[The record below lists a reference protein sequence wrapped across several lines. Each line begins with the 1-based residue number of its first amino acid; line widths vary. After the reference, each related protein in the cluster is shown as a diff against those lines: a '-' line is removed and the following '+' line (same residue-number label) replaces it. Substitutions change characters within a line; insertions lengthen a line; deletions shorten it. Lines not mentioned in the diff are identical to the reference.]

1 MPVGAWE
8 KGSRMALLRSARFPA
23 IVLLI
28 AAAAGLVVANSPA
41 GGPVDDFLHLYVGI
55 PGVLE
60 LSLSHWIADGLL
72 AVFFFVVAVE
82 LQYELTAG
90 QLNSARKAIQP
101 AIAATGG
108 VLVPVAIYLAFA
120 WGSSSQAG
128 WPVPTATD
136 IAFALGVLAVF
147 GKGLPPALR
156 VFLLALAILDDI
168 VGIVFIAVLFTSDVD
183 FGMLGL
189 AVVAIV
195 AFGILSRLLDTRAR
209 VPIALALVVLAILAW
224 VFVYKSGVHA
234 TIAGVALGLAMAQR
248 PALRVRHEMEPWV
261 NGVVLP
267 LFAFNAALVAIP
279 SVSAGELSP
288 AFWGILVALPV
299 GKVIGITLFGWVSLR
314 IGARD
319 AAPTLRLGDLL
330 AAGALGGIGFT
341 VSLLLSELAFGGM
354 PEIRDQAVLGVL
366 AGSVISLIVAGV
378 LVSWRAWHYR
388 RQAQAATQPAMDPA
402 TDPATP

>member
-1 MPVGAWE
+1 
-8 KGSRMALLRSARFPA
+8 MALLRSARFPA
-23 IVLLI
+23 IVLLV
-28 AAAAGLVVANSPA
+28 AAAAGLIVANSPA
-41 GGPVDDFLHLYVGI
+41 GGPVDDFLHRYAGI

-60 LSLSHWIADGLL
+60 LSLGHWIADGLL

-82 LQYELTAG
+82 LQFELTAG
-90 QLNSARKAIQP
+90 QLNSARKALQP
-101 AIAATGG
+101 AIAAAGG
-108 VLVPVAIYLAFA
+108 VIVPVAIYLVFA
-120 WGSSSQAG
+120 WGTTSQPG
-128 WPVPTATD
+128 WPIPTATD

-168 VGIVFIAVLFTSDVD
+168 VGIIFIAVLFTTDVD

-189 AVVAIV
+189 AVVAVV

-209 VPIALALVVLAILAW
+209 LPIAILLVVLAILAW

-248 PALRVRHEMEPWV
+248 PALRVRHELEPWV

-279 SVSAGELSP
+279 SVSAGELAP
-288 AFWGILVALPV
+288 AFWGILIALPV
-299 GKVIGITLFGWVSLR
+299 GKVLGISLFGWLSLR
-314 IGARD
+314 IGDRA
-319 AAPTLRLGDLL
+319 AAPPLRFGDLL

-341 VSLLLSELAFGGM
+341 VSLLLSELAFGSL
-354 PEIRDQAVLGVL
+354 PEIRDQAILGVL
-366 AGSVISLIVAGV
+366 AGSVISLIAAGF

-388 RQAQAATQPAMDPA
+388 RLAQQTAEPA
-402 TDPATP
+402 TA